1 MAQVDT
7 CYNAV
12 KNVNNLTPAEVE
24 GHLEQAEIGQSH
36 RGRRMI
42 STRLQGSLREF
53 GLVEILQMMEMESMS
68 GAIHLKQA
76 NDRIGIVYFKEGK
89 MASCSELDSG
99 ALTLGDVLQQL
110 GMAAAPHIE
119 AAFQRQ
125 LQDAFGKRIGER
137 LIEMRVIHEAQL
149 REALRTKALWTIRE
163 LGLWKDGNYEFVAIP
178 ESKNI
183 LPYGEESLGLD
194 VMRVTMEM
202 VRYSDEWERLQ
213 PFLPMGMQTC
223 LQMSPAIPYAMSF
236 DARTLEL
243 LGGVNRYRSV
253 RKIASGIRRP
263 ELEVARDLAQLV
275 QMRLVYVL
283 PPHNANQGGVHLP
296 EPAEMLRMEHFELLN
311 LISRMEQHWNR
322 QTTPMDQLSALA
334 EFVNWTMD
342 ALAEACKANH
352 TELDPNTLEALLARN
367 NLRYMG
373 NYRFIINQNSID
385 VENFTSLCHEVMR
398 GEIQKANDFYEEA
411 AITLQRILS
420 CIFDSI
426 NARIVSLAER
436 LENQEVWEAM
446 FTQFGLPHA

>member
-1 MAQVDT
+1 
-7 CYNAV
+7 
-12 KNVNNLTPAEVE
+12 
-24 GHLEQAEIGQSH
+24 
-36 RGRRMI
+36 MI
-42 STRLQGSLREF
+42 STRLQGSLKEF

-76 NDRIGIVYFKEGK
+76 NDHIGIVYFKEGK
-89 MASCSELDSG
+89 MAACSELDAG

-110 GMAAAPHIE
+110 GMANAPHIE
-119 AAFQRQ
+119 AAFRRQ

-137 LIEMRVIHEAQL
+137 LIEMRVISESQL
-149 REALRTKALWTIRE
+149 REALRTKALWTIRDI
-163 LGLWKDGNYEFVAIP
+163 GLWKDGSYEFVAIP

-202 VRYSDEWERLQ
+202 VRYSDEWEKLQ
-213 PFLPMGMQTC
+213 DFLTLGMQTC
-223 LQMSPAIPYAMSF
+223 LRMAPAIPYAMSF

-263 ELEVARDLAQLV
+263 ELDVARDLAQLV
-275 QMRLVYVL
+275 QLRLIQLL
-283 PPHNANQGGVHLP
+283 PPNLQGNERGGVRLP

-322 QTTPMDQLSALA
+322 KTTPMDQLPALA

-342 ALAEACKANH
+342 ALAEACKANG
-352 TELDPNTLEALLARN
+352 TELDSHTLDALLARN
-367 NLRYMG
+367 NLCYMG
-373 NYRFIINQNSID
+373 NYRFIVNQNNID

-398 GEIQKANDFYEEA
+398 GEIQKANDFYEEG
-411 AITLQRILS
+411 AITLQRILC

-426 NARIVSLAER
+426 NARIVSLNER

-446 FTQFGLPHA
+446 FIQFGLPRV

>member
-1 MAQVDT
+1 
-7 CYNAV
+7 
-12 KNVNNLTPAEVE
+12 
-24 GHLEQAEIGQSH
+24 
-36 RGRRMI
+36 MI

-89 MASCSELDSG
+89 LAGCSELDSG

-110 GMAAAPHIE
+110 GMASAPQIE

-137 LIEMRVIHEAQL
+137 LIEMRVINENQL
-149 REALRTKALWTIRE
+149 REALRMKALWTIRDI
-163 LGLWKDGNYEFVAIP
+163 GLWKDGSYEFAAIP
-178 ESKNI
+178 DSKNI

-213 PFLPMGMQTC
+213 HALPMGMQTA
-223 LQMSPAIPYAMSF
+223 LQMAPAIPYAMSF

-243 LGGVNRYRSV
+243 LGGVNRYRSI
-253 RKIASGIRRP
+253 RRIASGIRRP
-263 ELEVARDLAQLV
+263 EQDVARDLTQLV
-275 QMRLVYVL
+275 QIRLVNVL
-283 PPHNANQGGVHLP
+283 PPRSPQERGGVRLP

-322 QTTPMDQLSALA
+322 KNTPMDQLPALA
-334 EFVNWTMD
+334 EFVNWTME
-342 ALAEACKANH
+342 ALAEACRVNG
-352 TELDPNTLEALLARN
+352 TDLDPNTLEALLTRN
-367 NLRYMG
+367 HLRYMG
-373 NYRFIINQNSID
+373 NYRFIIERNVID
-385 VENFTSLCHEVMR
+385 VDNFTSLCHEVMR
-398 GEIQKANDFYEEA
+398 GEIQKTRDFYEEGA
-411 AITLQRILS
+411 MTLQRILS
-420 CIFDSI
+420 SIFDSI
-426 NARIVSLAER
+426 NARIVSLNER

-446 FTQFGLPHA
+446 FIQFGLPQPDVPRQPRF

>member
-1 MAQVDT
+1 M
-7 CYNAV
+7 
-12 KNVNNLTPAEVE
+12 
-24 GHLEQAEIGQSH
+24 
-36 RGRRMI
+36 MI

-89 MASCSELDSG
+89 MAGCSELDAG

-110 GMAAAPHIE
+110 GMASAPQIE

-137 LIEMRVIHEAQL
+137 LIEMRVITDAQL
-149 REALRTKALWTIRE
+149 REALRTKALWTIRDI
-163 LGLWKDGNYEFVAIP
+163 GLWKDGSYEFAAIP
-178 ESKNI
+178 DSKNI

-213 PFLPMGMQTC
+213 QFFPLGMQTA
-223 LQMSPAIPYAMSF
+223 LQMAPAIPYAMSF

-243 LGGVNRYRSV
+243 LGGINRYRSL

-275 QMRLVYVL
+275 QIRLVNVL
-283 PPHNANQGGVHLP
+283 PPRNQQDRSGVRLP

-322 QTTPMDQLSALA
+322 KNTPMDQLPALA
-334 EFVNWTMD
+334 EFVNWTME
-342 ALAEACKANH
+342 ALAEACRANN
-352 TELDPNTLEALLARN
+352 TELDPNTLESLLTRN
-367 NLRYMG
+367 GLRYMG
-373 NYRFIINQNSID
+373 NYRFLIERNTID

-398 GEIQKANDFYEEA
+398 GEIQKTRDFYDEA

-426 NARIVSLAER
+426 NARIVSLSER

-446 FTQFGLPHA
+446 FIQFGLPQPDHPRPQRPRFSK

>member
-1 MAQVDT
+1 
-7 CYNAV
+7 
-12 KNVNNLTPAEVE
+12 
-24 GHLEQAEIGQSH
+24 
-36 RGRRMI
+36 MI

-53 GLVEILQMMEMESMS
+53 GLVEILQMMEMVSMC

-89 MASCSELDSG
+89 MAGCSELDAG

-110 GMAAAPHIE
+110 GMASAPQIE

-137 LIEMRVIHEAQL
+137 LIEMRVINEQQL
-149 REALRTKALWTIRE
+149 REALRTKALWTIRDI
-163 LGLWKDGNYEFVAIP
+163 GLWKDGSYEFVAVP
-178 ESKNI
+178 DSKNI

-213 PFLPMGMQTC
+213 HVLPLGMQTM
-223 LQMSPAIPYAMSF
+223 LQMAPAIPYAMSF

-243 LGGVNRYRSV
+243 LGGVNRYRSI

-263 ELEVARDLAQLV
+263 EQDVARDLAQLV
-275 QMRLVYVL
+275 QIRLVHVL
-283 PPHNANQGGVHLP
+283 PPRNVQERPGVRLP

-322 QTTPMDQLSALA
+322 KNTPMDQLPALA
-334 EFVNWTMD
+334 EFVNWTME
-342 ALAEACKANH
+342 ALADACRANG
-352 TELDPNTLEALLARN
+352 TELDPNTLEALLTRN

-373 NYRFIINQNSID
+373 NYRFIIERNAID

-398 GEIQKANDFYEEA
+398 GEIQKTRDFYEEG

-426 NARIVSLAER
+426 NARIVSLNER

-446 FTQFGLPHA
+446 FLQFGLPQPDAPRLPQADMPRLPRF

>member
-1 MAQVDT
+1 
-7 CYNAV
+7 
-12 KNVNNLTPAEVE
+12 
-24 GHLEQAEIGQSH
+24 
-36 RGRRMI
+36 MI

-53 GLVEILQMMEMESMS
+53 GLVEILQMMEMENMS

-76 NDRIGIVYFKEGK
+76 NDRIGIVYFKDGK
-89 MASCSELDSG
+89 LAGCSELDSG

-110 GMAAAPHIE
+110 GMASAPQIE

-137 LIEMRVIHEAQL
+137 LIEMRVINETHL
-149 REALRTKALWTIRE
+149 REALRTKALWTIRDI
-163 LGLWKDGNYEFVAIP
+163 GLWKDGSYEFVSVP

-202 VRYSDEWERLQ
+202 VRYSDEWEKLQ
-213 PFLPMGMQTC
+213 NFLPIGMQTC
-223 LQMSPAIPYAMSF
+223 LQMAPAIPYAMSF

-243 LGGVNRYRSV
+243 LGGINRYRSV

-263 ELEVARDLAQLV
+263 ELDVARDLAQLV
-275 QMRLVYVL
+275 QTRLVYIL
-283 PPHNANQGGVHLP
+283 PPAERGGSGVRLP

-322 QTTPMDQLSALA
+322 KTTPMDQLPALA
-334 EFVNWTMD
+334 EFVNWMME
-342 ALAEACKANH
+342 ALADACKANN
-352 TELDPNTLEALLARN
+352 TDLDPHTLESLLTRN
-367 NLRYMG
+367 GLRYMG
-373 NYRFIINQNSID
+373 NYRFLVERNTID

-398 GEIQKANDFYEEA
+398 GEIQKANDFYEEGA
-411 AITLQRILS
+411 MTLQRILS

-426 NARIVSLAER
+426 NARIVSLNER

-446 FTQFGLPHA
+446 FTQFGLPHL

>member
-1 MAQVDT
+1 MM
-7 CYNAV
+7 
-12 KNVNNLTPAEVE
+12 
-24 GHLEQAEIGQSH
+24 IG
-36 RGRRMI
+36 
-42 STRLQGSLREF
+42 TKLQGSLREF

-76 NDRIGIVYFKEGK
+76 NDRIGIVYFKAGK
-89 MASCSELDSG
+89 MAGCSELDSG

-110 GMAAAPHIE
+110 GMASAPQIE

-137 LIEMRVIHEAQL
+137 LIEMRVINDAQL
-149 REALRTKALWTIRE
+149 REALRTKALWTIRDI
-163 LGLWKDGNYEFVAIP
+163 GLWKDGNYEFAAIP
-178 ESKNI
+178 NKNI
-183 LPYGEESLGLD
+183 LPYGEESLSLA

-213 PFLPMGMQTC
+213 PFLPMGMQTN
-223 LQMSPAIPYAMSF
+223 LQMAPAIPYAMSF

-243 LGGVNRYRSV
+243 LGGINRYRSI

-263 ELEVARDLAQLV
+263 ELDVARDLAQLAQV
-275 QMRLVYVL
+275 QLVKVL
-283 PPHNANQGGVHLP
+283 PPMNKPPERGGVRLP

-311 LISRMEQHWNR
+311 LISRMEQYWNR
-322 QTTPMDQLSALA
+322 KNTPMDQLPALA
-334 EFVNWTMD
+334 EFVNWTLE
-342 ALAEACKANH
+342 ALAVACKANS

-373 NYRFIINQNSID
+373 NYRFIIERNVID
-385 VENFTSLCHEVMR
+385 VENFTSLCNEVMR
-398 GEIQKANDFYEEA
+398 GEIQKTRDFYEEG

-420 CIFDSI
+420 SIFDSI
-426 NARIVSLAER
+426 NARIVSLNER

-446 FTQFGLPHA
+446 FIQFGLPQPDAPRQQRF

>member
-1 MAQVDT
+1 
-7 CYNAV
+7 
-12 KNVNNLTPAEVE
+12 
-24 GHLEQAEIGQSH
+24 
-36 RGRRMI
+36 MI

-89 MASCSELDSG
+89 MAGCSELDAG

-110 GMAAAPHIE
+110 GMAASPQIE

-137 LIEMRVIHEAQL
+137 LIEMRVINEAQL
-149 REALRTKALWTIRE
+149 REALRTKALWTIRDI
-163 LGLWKDGNYEFVAIP
+163 GLWKDGSYEFAAIP
-178 ESKNI
+178 DSKKI

-202 VRYSDEWERLQ
+202 VRYSDEWEQLHAA
-213 PFLPMGMQTC
+213 LPMGMQTS
-223 LQMSPAIPYAMSF
+223 LQMVPAIPYAMSF

-243 LGGVNRYRSV
+243 LGGINRYRTV

-263 ELEVARDLAQLV
+263 EMEVARDLAQLV
-275 QMRLVYVL
+275 QMRLVYML
-283 PPHNANQGGVHLP
+283 PPNTPNNDGGGVRLP

-322 QTTPMDQLSALA
+322 KNTPMDQLPALT
-334 EFVNWTMD
+334 EFVNWTIE
-342 ALAEACKANH
+342 ALADACKANG
-352 TELDPNTLEALLARN
+352 TELDPNTLESLLTRN

-373 NYRFIINQNSID
+373 NYRFIIERNVID
-385 VENFTSLCHEVMR
+385 VNNFTSLCHEVMR
-398 GEIQKANDFYEEA
+398 GEMQKANDFYEEA
-411 AITLQRILS
+411 AIVLQRILA

-426 NARIVSLAER
+426 NSRVVSLAER

-446 FTQFGLPHA
+446 FTQFGLPHV